1 MAEGCSD
8 CMAEL
13 VDRVA
18 IVTGG
23 SRGIG
28 RATSLALARQGATV
42 IACAR
47 NPEKLGTLSA
57 EAADQRCLGKIVT
70 RPFDVTES
78 AKTEKWVDD
87 LATEF
92 GRIDILVNNA
102 GITRDGLIMN
112 MSDEQFDDVIATN
125 LRSVFQLTRAVAKH
139 MVRARWG
146 RIVNLTSIS
155 GIMGNPGQSNY
166 AASKAGVIGLTKSVA
181 KELSR
186 RGVTCNAVAPGFIK
200 TDMTNVL
207 SEKVREQVRPLIPL
221 QRFGEPEEVAAAIAF
236 LASSASGYITGQVL
250 VVDGGLH
257 M

>member
-1 MAEGCSD
+1 MAD
-8 CMAEL
+8 F

-28 RATSLALARQGATV
+28 RATSLSLAREGATV

-47 NPEKLGTLSA
+47 HPEQLNTLPA
-57 EAADQRCLGKIVT
+57 EAADLKCMGKIIT
-70 RPFDVTES
+70 RTLDVTDA
-78 AKTEKWVDD
+78 AKIEKWVDD
-87 LATEF
+87 IATDF
-92 GRIDILVNNA
+92 GRLDVLVNNA
-102 GITRDGLIMN
+102 GITRDGLVMN
-112 MSDEQFDDVIATN
+112 MTDEQFDEVIETN
-125 LRSVFQLTRAVAKH
+125 LRSVFLMTRAAAKH

-146 RIVNLTSIS
+146 RIVNITSIS
-155 GIMGNPGQSNY
+155 GMMGNGGQANY

-181 KELSR
+181 KELAR
-186 RGVTCNAVAPGFIK
+186 RGVTCNAVAPGFIR

-207 SEKVREQVRPLIPL
+207 SDKVKEQVRPLIPL
-221 QRFGEPEEVAAAIAF
+221 QRFGEPDEVAAAVTF
-236 LASSASGYITGQVL
+236 LASPAAGYINGQIL

>member
-1 MAEGCSD
+1 MAD
-8 CMAEL
+8 L

-28 RATSLALARQGATV
+28 RATSLALARAGATV

-47 NPEKLGTLSA
+47 NAERLSSLSA
-57 EAADQRCLGKIVT
+57 EASDQRSIGKIVT
-70 RPFDVTES
+70 RTLDVTDS
-78 AKTEKWVDD
+78 TKIEKWVDD
-87 LATEF
+87 IATDF

-102 GITRDGLIMN
+102 GITRDGLVMN
-112 MSDEQFDDVIATN
+112 MSDEQFDEVIATN
-125 LRSVFQLTRAVAKH
+125 LRGVFQMTRAVSKY

-155 GIMGNPGQSNY
+155 GIMGNAGQANY
-166 AASKAGVIGLTKSVA
+166 SASKAGVIGLTKSVA

-186 RGVTCNAVAPGFIK
+186 RGVTCNAVAPGFIN

-207 SEKVREQVRPLIPL
+207 SEKVKEQVRPLIPL
-221 QRFGEPEEVAAAIAF
+221 QRFGEPDEVAAAIAF
-236 LASSASGYITGQVL
+236 LSSPASSYITGQVI

>member
-1 MAEGCSD
+1 MAD
-8 CMAEL
+8 L

-57 EAADQRCLGKIVT
+57 EASDQRCIGKIIT
-70 RPFDVTES
+70 RTFDVTES
-78 AKTEKWVDD
+78 GKTEKWVDD

-155 GIMGNPGQSNY
+155 GIMGNAGQANY

-236 LASSASGYITGQVL
+236 LSSPASSYVTGQVL